1 MTGVITQHPET
12 VTQTIARTGYR
23 LKPWKM
29 IFFVICAA
37 GIYATYL
44 RIRYGL
50 GATTNL
56 SDAFPWG
63 VWKCFN
69 VLCGIALAAG
79 GFTIT
84 GTVHVLNLERF
95 KPIVRPMVLIAFLGY
110 SGAGLALVYD
120 LGRSLW
126 IWHPIFMWNIHS
138 VLFEVAWCVML
149 YLTVLTFEL
158 SPAVCE
164 RMKWN
169 RLLRIVKAL
178 TPPLVIFG
186 VMLSTLHQSSLGTLF
201 VIVPHR
207 LHPLWYS
214 PLLPLFF
221 YISAIGLGLAMVIF
235 SSFLSRRAFGRS
247 VDFLLLQDI
256 ARAMVV
262 ILGAYA
268 LLRFEDIQVRHAGA
282 YLWQAN
288 LTTGMFWLEMLLGT
302 LLPVAMLSV
311 PKIRQ
316 SQTGMFIGSV
326 MVVLGFVANRVNVSI
341 TGIQATTPVTYMPK
355 WPEVAISAFIIAL
368 GFAGFALAAKYLPIF
383 ADPSKPGA
391 SPLGDLERAA

>member
-1 MTGVITQHPET
+1 MTSAITRPAA
-12 VTQTIARTGYR
+12 IARASAYR
-23 LKPWKM
+23 FKPWKM
-29 IFFVICAA
+29 LFFVICAA
-37 GIYATYL
+37 GIYATWL

-50 GATTNL
+50 GVTTNL

-63 VWKCFN
+63 VWKGFN
-69 VLCGIALAAG
+69 VVCGIALAAG
-79 GFTIT
+79 GFTVT
-84 GTVHVLNLERF
+84 GTVHVLNLKRF
-95 KPIVRPMVLIAFLGY
+95 QPIVRPMVLIAFLGY

-158 SPAVCE
+158 APAVCE
-164 RMKWN
+164 QMRWP
-169 RLLRIVKAL
+169 RILRIVKAF

-207 LHPLWYS
+207 LHPLWYT
-214 PLLPLFF
+214 PLLPLLF

-247 VDFLLLQDI
+247 VESPLLQEI
-256 ARAMVV
+256 ARAMVA
-262 ILGAYA
+262 ILAVYA
-268 LLRFEDIQVRHAGA
+268 VLRFEDIQVRNASA
-282 YLWQAN
+282 YLWQPTLVA
-288 LTTGMFWLEMLLGT
+288 GMFWLEMILGA
-302 LLPVAMLSV
+302 LLPVALLSFS
-311 PKIRQ
+311 KIRQ
-316 SQTGMFIGSV
+316 SQTGMFLGST
-326 MVVLGFVANRVNVSI
+326 MVVLGFVANRLNVSI
-341 TGIQATTPVTYMPK
+341 TGIQATTVANYVPK

-368 GFAGFALAAKYLPIF
+368 GFAGFALGVKYLPIF
-383 ADPSKPGA
+383 PDPIQAGA
-391 SPLGDLERAA
+391 SPVGELNQTS

>member
-1 MTGVITQHPET
+1 V
-12 VTQTIARTGYR
+12 
-23 LKPWKM
+23 
-29 IFFVICAA
+29 
-37 GIYATYL
+37 
-44 RIRYGL
+44 
-50 GATTNL
+50 
-56 SDAFPWG
+56 
-63 VWKCFN
+63 
-69 VLCGIALAAG
+69 CGIALAAG

-164 RMKWN
+164 RMKWSKT
-169 RLLRIVKAL
+169 LRIIKAL

-214 PLLPLFF
+214 PLLPLLF

-247 VDFLLLQDI
+247 VEFPLLLEI

-262 ILGAYA
+262 ILGIYA
-268 LLRFEDIQVRHAGA
+268 VLRFEDIQVRHANA
-282 YLWQAN
+282 YLWQPTLVA
-288 LTTGMFWLEMLLGT
+288 GMFWLEMILGT
-302 LLPVAMLSV
+302 ILPVVLLSF

-316 SQTGMFIGSV
+316 SQTGLFFGSV
-326 MVVLGFVANRVNVSI
+326 MVVLGFVANRVNVGI
-341 TGIQATTPVTYMPK
+341 TGIQATTAVTYMPK
-355 WPEVAISAFIIAL
+355 WPEAAISIFIIAL
-368 GFAGFALAAKYLPIF
+368 GFGGFALAVKYLPIF
-383 ADPSKPGA
+383 IDPNRFDPNRLNPSKPEA
-391 SPLGDLERAA
+391 SPVGDFDPAGARSTS